1 MPWILEHPCDSWLW
15 AVPKI
20 QTRAAQLRTA
30 LGPGRL
36 LHLWLTVRKAN
47 AEILVERVGM
57 GILLTLRQFQNQFYT
72 AVVGSGA
79 SCVFEAGS
87 ARKDGSSDVCYV
99 GDTRQPLSVKND
111 DIILHSSSLPN
122 RVTSQHELQSSKFLV
137 LKF

>member
-1 MPWILEHPCDSWLW
+1 MAVGRAQNPDSCGAAPHGTGPW
-15 AVPKI
+15 
-20 QTRAAQLRTA
+20 QTSSSLAHRA
-30 LGPGRL
+30 
-36 LHLWLTVRKAN
+36 
-47 AEILVERVGM
+47 ESERRDFSGTGWYGNFINITPISKPV
-57 GILLTLRQFQNQFYT
+57 YT

>member
-1 MPWILEHPCDSWLW
+1 MLW
-15 AVPKI
+15 AVRKI
-20 QTRAAQLRTA
+20 QTRASQLRTA

-36 LHLWLTVRKAN
+36 LHLWLTVQKAN

-57 GILLTLRQFQNQFYT
+57 GILINITPISKPVST

-87 ARKDGSSDVCYV
+87 DRKDGSSYVCYV
-99 GDTRQPLSVKND
+99 GDTRWSLSVKND

-122 RVTSQHELQSSKFLV
+122 RVTSQHEIQSSKFLV
-137 LKF
+137 VKN